1 MEIKG
6 EIEMGILKSQLGIQS
21 YCFRGFKENAVV
33 AEKIK
38 ACGASA
44 IELCGVHADFL
55 SEESCDAALATYK
68 AAGVEIVSIGVQ
80 GLCGNDAAERPFF
93 EFVKKAG
100 AKFMSVN
107 FSPKITA
114 DEFRKIEA
122 MADEYDVNLGIHNHG
137 GYHWLGSSEILRHIF
152 SITSPRIGLTL
163 DTAWAMD
170 AGENP
175 VKMIKEF
182 GTRLHGLHLKD
193 FIFDTARRPEDVV
206 VGTGN
211 LKLDEIAT
219 ALQEVN
225 FAGFAVIE
233 YEGDVENPVP
243 ALTKCV
249 TNIKAAF

>member
-1 MEIKG
+1 
-6 EIEMGILKSQLGIQS
+6 MGILKSQLGIQS

-33 AEKIK
+33 ADKLK
-38 ACGASA
+38 ACGAKA

-55 SEESCDAALATYK
+55 NDDSCNAALAVYN
-68 AAGVEIVSIGVQ
+68 AAEVEIVSIGVQ
-80 GLCGNDAAERPFF
+80 GLCGNDATERPFF

-107 FSPKITA
+107 FSPGITA
-114 DEFRKIEA
+114 DQFRRIEA

-137 GYHWLGSSEILRHIF
+137 GYHWLGSSEMLRYIF

-175 VKMIKEF
+175 IKMIKGF

-211 LKLDEIAT
+211 LNLSDIAT
-219 ALQEVN
+219 ALQEID
-225 FAGFAVIE
+225 FKGFAVIE
-233 YEGDVENPVP
+233 YECDVDNPVP